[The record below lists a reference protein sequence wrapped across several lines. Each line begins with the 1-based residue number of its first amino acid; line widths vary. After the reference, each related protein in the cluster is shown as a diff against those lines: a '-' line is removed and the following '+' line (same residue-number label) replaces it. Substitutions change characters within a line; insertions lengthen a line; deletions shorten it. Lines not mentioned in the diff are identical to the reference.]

1 MPFNS
6 LSPWCYDGRLSNC
19 PSILVPM
26 STPNLAF
33 LLAFLSTAPFS
44 MSSNVGVS
52 WEELGA
58 LFATVA
64 RKIINLENDGDA
76 IFVFLEDVNC

>member
-1 MPFNS
+1 
-6 LSPWCYDGRLSNC
+6 
-19 PSILVPM
+19 M